1 MITICNIRDP
11 TTSIV
16 LSKQYTDTVG
26 SRWRLNVYPKGNNTN
41 GRYLSTYVEL
51 CDGVA
56 GRYQYIVELLH
67 TDSDRQLKFQSED
80 HFRVGEIR
88 GYQKFIRVKRV
99 LEEGYLND
107 DGSIY
112 IRLSIRPATLALRCQ
127 YQEEYQTLK
136 EEKILFQFN
145 SQLSQHL
152 TKIRTLREDNSSLQ
166 IYDRITKIFVQTTA
180 TTTWGAA
187 GDLLCSRMGIRMGKM
202 NG

>member
-1 MITICNIRDP
+1 MK
-11 TTSIV
+11 
-16 LSKQYTDTVG
+16 LFSKVHFF
-26 SRWRLNVYPKGNNTN
+26 LF
-41 GRYLSTYVEL
+41 
-51 CDGVA
+51 
-56 GRYQYIVELLH
+56 RYQYIVELLH
-67 TDSDRQLKFQSED
+67 NDAHKQVKFQSED

-127 YQEEYQTLK
+127 YQEEYQSLK

-152 TKIRTLREDNSSLQ
+152 TRIRNLREENTALQSIAYPEYNSNIFVMRNFTGLRQASEDVCSDNS
-166 IYDRITKIFVQTTA
+166 YD
-180 TTTWGAA
+180 
-187 GDLLCSRMGIRMGKM
+187 DLGCCWRLIVYANGNKEGRDEWLSVYLRLLEGIPGRYSI
-202 NG
+202 NYVVEVE